1 MSPAPTER
9 STEGPRPRR
18 SALDCLRRGAL
29 STRANWGLVFLAL
42 LQNLLLLALLVASF
56 LPFLVV
62 LGGFGVL
69 RGNFENPEA
78 FEGWLEGLGRLAGQR
93 LPALGLGLLAS
104 MVIGVA
110 AVALW
115 GWFQGGIMGTLVA
128 AERQAHPRAQDR
140 AGAWRWFKTLSGKDF
155 AGWGGRYMWRYF
167 WFFHLY
173 VTCALLLL
181 LVFVLLALGVGFG
194 YESWGVGAAFGIG
207 CGGALPLV
215 FLLLVFAL
223 WYLAA
228 LPSVV
233 VADGRVIGGASLGL
247 QVIGRRLGGSLV
259 LAAVLFVASLVL
271 TLGLWVFQTAVNL
284 LLQDRVVLWVTFY
297 AVVMLFQWCVNSL
310 LNVFGLASFTSLVV
324 AADQEARG

>member
-1 MSPAPTER
+1 METPS
-9 STEGPRPRR
+9 PRR
-18 SALDCLRRGAL
+18 SAIDCLRRGAL

-42 LQNLLLLALLVASF
+42 LQNFLLVALVVASF

-69 RGNFENPEA
+69 RGDLENPEA
-78 FEGWLEGLGRLAGQR
+78 LQGWLDGLGRLALQR

-104 MVIGVA
+104 MVVGVA

-140 AGAWRWFKTLSGKDF
+140 AGGWRWFKTLSGRDF
-155 AGWGGRYMWRYF
+155 GGWGGRYMWRYF

-181 LVFVLLALGVGFG
+181 LVAVLLALGVGFG

-207 CGGALPLV
+207 CGGALPFV

-233 VADGRVIGGASLGL
+233 VADGRVVEGAALGL
-247 QVIGRRLGGSLV
+247 RIVGRRLGGSLL
-259 LAAVLFVASLVL
+259 LAAVLFVASLVI
-271 TLGLWVFQTAVNL
+271 TLGLWVFQTTVNL
-284 LLQDRVVLWVTFY
+284 LLHDNLVLWISFY
-297 AVVMLFQWCVNSL
+297 AVTMVVQWSVNSL

-324 AADQEARG
+324 ASDPEVRG